1 MIYAERQLNL
11 FSVKMVSLCKNSTQI
26 IAYKDVGGGGGT
38 VNL

>member
-11 FSVKMVSLCKNSTQI
+11 FSVKMVSLYKNSTQI
-26 IAYKDVGGGGGT
+26 IAYKDAGGST